1 MTADARTPARTPG
14 RPDGPHPH
22 RRHRTRGRALV
33 AAAGVAVLALTG
45 CSANE
50 ESAGAEKA
58 GTPSSAAGA
67 PGGLELGDRP
77 DQVRAEAAA
86 ARAATFGF
94 TRQAAAGAEEV
105 EQARQDARSRAT
117 DGGRIEVQPAA
128 CKAPLAALDFSPILL
143 DQEEVTRVDVGAET
157 FAGTG
162 TVEVAALD
170 GEGRRRV
177 EEHVQT
183 VGALLADCGTMEVTS
198 REDGETAAY
207 TLRMREA
214 DLSEGTPAQSGYVYT
229 RTPQGQVAPASAAQI
244 LTAVAGDHVVM
255 VSFTGQPQAAER
267 QFTLM
272 AEEMLA
278 AALKGPAEG

>member
-1 MTADARTPARTPG
+1 MTADPRTPAAPTAGP
-14 RPDGPHPH
+14 RPS
-22 RRHRTRGRALV
+22 RRRTRGRALA
-33 AAAGVAVLALTG
+33 AAAGVAALALTG
-45 CSANE
+45 CSADE
-50 ESAGAEKA
+50 EPAGAQQAGAPSSASAGA
-58 GTPSSAAGA
+58 S
-67 PGGLELGDRP
+67 GGLELGDRP

-94 TRQAAAGAEEV
+94 TRQGAASAQEV
-105 EQARQDARSRAT
+105 ERARADARSRAT
-117 DGGRIEVQPAA
+117 DGGRVEVQPAA

-143 DQEEVTRVDVGAET
+143 EQEEVTRVDVGADT

-170 GEGRRRV
+170 GAGRLRV
-177 EEHVQT
+177 EQHVQT
-183 VGALLADCGTMEVTS
+183 VHALLADCGTMEVTS
-198 REDGETAAY
+198 REGGESASY
-207 TLRMREA
+207 TLQMREA
-214 DLSEGTPAQSGYVYT
+214 DLSEGSPAQSGYVYT
-229 RTPQGQVAPASAAQI
+229 RTPQGQDAPASAAQI

-278 AALKGPAEG
+278 AALQAPAEG

>member
-1 MTADARTPARTPG
+1 MTMTADARVPARAPG
-14 RPDGPHPH
+14 RSDRPH
-22 RRHRTRGRALV
+22 RRDRARARVLV
-33 AAAGVAVLALTG
+33 VAAGVAVLTLAG
-45 CSANE
+45 CSAQE
-50 ESAGAEKA
+50 EPAGAQQA
-58 GTPSSAAGA
+58 GTPSSAAGL
-67 PGGLELGDRP
+67 PGALELGDRP

-94 TRQAAAGAEEV
+94 TRQGAASEPEV
-105 EQARQDARSRAT
+105 ERARQDARSRAT

-143 DQEEVTRVDVGAET
+143 DQEEVTRVDVGADT

-198 REDGETAAY
+198 REDGETATY

-278 AALKGPAEG
+278 AALQAPTAG